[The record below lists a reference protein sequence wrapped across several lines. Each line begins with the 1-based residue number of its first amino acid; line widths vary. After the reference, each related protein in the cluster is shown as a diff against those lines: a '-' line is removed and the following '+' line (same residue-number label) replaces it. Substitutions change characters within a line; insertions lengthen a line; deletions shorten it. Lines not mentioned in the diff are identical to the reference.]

1 MYHPKLT
8 KSSMAGAEFKIT
20 DEISSSIFTKLEK
33 LSKDLKTLDDDFKR
47 TSNSYAD
54 FASKLAIQ
62 INASPGNLSE
72 LDKKSK
78 EYEQTVKK
86 LHDTQNKLADLQQ
99 KYKESLKQ
107 VNEVTKQAVNNAQ
120 EDAKAKKLNAEAE
133 LKLEKAQ
140 TERLRQQKL
149 LNQEQKKQKLTTE
162 QAIQLSKQ
170 EVHSIAEAEA
180 VNKQLRQAV
189 KDLTDAEDKEGKI
202 RQQLNS
208 AINQNTN
215 YIKRN
220 RDAYVQAKMTV
231 GDYKEQIK
239 LAIVELKNGNDSMK
253 NFGIVAKGFGGIIK
267 TSIAGGTRQV
277 ASNVGSMIKGFVG
290 AQAVITGIQKL
301 IGAFKQGINTAIDF
315 EAANSKLAAILGTT
329 KGEIKDLTADARRL
343 GEATKYTA
351 SEATNLQIE
360 LSKLGFSKTEI
371 LDMTEGV
378 LKFAQA
384 TGAELPE
391 AAALAGAALRMFGA
405 DTEETERY
413 VSAMAVA
420 TTKSALSFS
429 YLQTAMPIVG
439 PVAKAFNFT
448 IEDTLALL
456 GKLADAGFDASMSA
470 TATRNIL
477 LNLADGSGKLAQAL
491 GGPVKTLPELVDGLK
506 RLKEQGID
514 LNSTLEMT
522 DKRSVAA
529 FNAFLTAS
537 DKIVPLRDQITGVED
552 DLNKMADTMGNN
564 VQGALYNLSS
574 AWESLMLTIMDNT
587 GAMKDF
593 IDMATN
599 GIRKINEWL
608 MSAEQLADKQV
619 ETAKRAA
626 SPYAEE
632 SIKSE
637 IIAINRLKD
646 EYIKAGDDE
655 TTALEKAKNERIAV
669 LEQELSKQQSL
680 RNKFYN
686 ENQQLW
692 KDMEDASFFKQALG
706 LEKTNAEFGKEQ
718 TRTWNEYLDKV
729 TKVTSLEKQIADIRE
744 ISNSIDDASGTS
756 TTLTDKQKKKLEKQR
771 KEQLR
776 IDKAYQQSRL
786 ELMDE
791 GLEKELAS
799 IRLNYTQRIAEVK
812 GNSEKENETRKNL
825 AEKMQEELA
834 NKEIDFYLSQEKKK
848 LQITLEA
855 AKEGSEEQRE
865 LRMRMIDLDEEAEIN
880 ATKGNYENL
889 QAIRDKYEKK
899 RIDELNRQ
907 TYEDI
912 KRMENSASRQA
923 EAFVVGLAEQQ
934 NELKKSH
941 LKGEM
946 SEEKYKEALY
956 KLTIKYNKEMLLAQI
971 SAAEAELKVAKA
983 TGTIPQEKIEELRLK
998 LQKLRADF
1006 GSLLNDEASNEAE
1019 KGKKQ
1024 VEDWADALKNITD
1037 SFPSEQSGFADFF
1050 SGIND
1055 VLGDLAKKA
1064 QEAGGS
1070 FSDMWANM
1078 SNGERLKLVLGSLA
1092 KISDGLNSMMQNI
1105 YENRISKIEEEQE
1118 ANEEAGEQELA
1129 RIERLE
1135 ETGAI
1140 SSEEAEARKRAAED
1154 KTARKNEEL
1163 EKKKAQL
1170 QQKQARWDK
1179 ANSIIQATIAT
1190 ALAVAK
1196 ALPNFV
1202 LAGIA
1207 AAMGAAQ
1214 IAVIASQPIPK
1225 YAKGTDS
1232 HKGGLAVVGDGGVP
1246 ETIVTEKGAYITPSV
1261 PTLVDIPKGAKV
1273 IPYAVDMDRI
1283 KAHANDFDGLMAYR
1297 SENDL
1302 PPVSIVNDYSELE
1315 KKIGHLEK
1323 SQQIGFAKL
1332 AKAIRENNYHQFSK
1346 SI

>member
-1 MYHPKLT
+1 
-8 KSSMAGAEFKIT
+8 MAGAEFKIT
-20 DEISSSIFTKLEK
+20 DKIPDSILTKLKGISEELGVLNNKFNEASKSYAGLAEK
-33 LSKDLKTLDDDFKR
+33 LATK
-47 TSNSYAD
+47 
-54 FASKLAIQ
+54 
-62 INASPGNLSE
+62 INDSPGSLAELS
-72 LDKKSK
+72 KKSK

-86 LHDTQNKLADLQQ
+86 LHDTQNELADLQQ

-107 VNEVTKQAVNNAQ
+107 VNEVTKQAVRNAQ

-133 LKLEKAQ
+133 LRLEKAQ

-162 QAIQLSKQ
+162 QAIQLARK
-170 EVHSIAEAEA
+170 EVHSIAEAESA
-180 VNKQLRQAV
+180 NKQLRQVV
-189 KDLTDAEDKEGKI
+189 KDMTDAEDKEGRI

-239 LAIVELKNGNDSMK
+239 LAIVELKNGNDSMR
-253 NFGIVAKGFGGIIK
+253 NFGIVAKGFGGILK
-267 TSIAGGTRQV
+267 TGISDGVRQV
-277 ASNVGSMIKGFVG
+277 SSNVGSMIKGFVG

-329 KGEIKDLTADARRL
+329 RGEIKDLTADARRL

-529 FNAFLTAS
+529 FNAFLTAL

-564 VQGALYNLSS
+564 VQGSLYNLSS
-574 AWESLMLTIMDNT
+574 AWESLMLTIMGNT

-593 IDMATN
+593 VDMATN

-608 MSAEQLADKQV
+608 MTTEQLAEKQV

-646 EYIKAGDDE
+646 EYLKAGDDE
-655 TTALEKAKNERIAV
+655 TTALEKAKNERISV

-692 KDMEDASFFKQALG
+692 KDMGDASFFKQALG
-706 LEKTNAEFGKEQ
+706 LEKTNAEFSKEQ
-718 TRTWNEYLDKV
+718 TKTWNEYLDKV
-729 TKVTSLEKQIADIRE
+729 TKVTSLEKQIADIRA
-744 ISNSIDDASGTS
+744 ISNSVDETS
-756 TTLTDKQKKKLEKQR
+756 NVSTALTDKQKKEQEKQR
-771 KEQLR
+771 KKLLR
-776 IDKAYQQSRL
+776 IDKEYQQSRM

-791 GLEKELAS
+791 GLEKELAK

-812 GNSEKENETRKNL
+812 GNSGKENETRKNL
-825 AEKMQEELA
+825 AEKMQEEIA

-848 LQITLEA
+848 LQIALDSV
-855 AKEGSEEQRE
+855 KEGSEEQR
-865 LRMRMIDLDEEAEIN
+865 RMRMELIDLDEEAEVN
-880 ATKGNYENL
+880 AMKGNYENL
-889 QAIRDKYEKK
+889 QLVRDKYEKK
-899 RIDELNRQ
+899 RIEELNRQ
-907 TYEDI
+907 TNEDI
-912 KRMENSASRQA
+912 RRMEDSASLQA

-934 NELKKSH
+934 NELEKSH

-946 SEEKYKEALY
+946 SEEKYKEDLY
-956 KLTIKYNKEMLLAQI
+956 KLTVKYNKEMLLAQI
-971 SAAEAELKVAKA
+971 SAAEAELKLAEE
-983 TGTIPQEKIEELRLK
+983 TGTIPQERIDELRLK
-998 LQKLRADF
+998 LRKLRADF
-1006 GSLLNDEASNEAE
+1006 DSLANDEMASESE
-1019 KGKKQ
+1019 KGKKK
-1024 VEDWADALKNITD
+1024 VEEWEEALKGITD
-1037 SFPSEQSGFADFF
+1037 AFPSELSGFADFF

-1078 SNGERLKLVLGSLA
+1078 SDEERLKFTLEGLA
-1092 KISDGLNSMMQNI
+1092 KLSDGLNSMMQNI

-1118 ANEEAGEQELA
+1118 ANEEAGKQELA

-1246 ETIVTEKGAYITPSV
+1246 ETVITDNGAYITPSV
-1261 PTLVDIPKGAKV
+1261 PTLVDIPRGAKV
-1273 IPYAVDMDRI
+1273 IPYAVDMERMM
-1283 KAHANDFDGLMAYR
+1283 AHASDFDGLMAYR
-1297 SENDL
+1297 SENNL
-1302 PPVSIVNDYSELE
+1302 PPISIVNDYSELE
-1315 KKIGHLEK
+1315 KEIKLLKK
-1323 SQQIGFAKL
+1323 SQQIGFARL
-1332 AKAIRENNYHQFSK
+1332 AMAIKENNYQQFSK
-1346 SI
+1346 NI

>member
-1 MYHPKLT
+1 MTEL
-8 KSSMAGAEFKIT
+8 KIT
-20 DEISSSIFTKLEK
+20 DLVDEKEIEQVKQLGLEIEKVKSIYGDAAKELAKGLKMNVEVVGDLDKLNAVIITQAKKADGATNDLNAALKKQSELAERVAKSLDEQIKSGNLSATQMKKLTDASKKNAESLEK
-33 LSKDLKTLDDDFKR
+33 L
-47 TSNSYAD
+47 
-54 FASKLAIQ
+54 
-62 INASPGNLSE
+62 
-72 LDKKSK
+72 
-78 EYEQTVKK
+78 
-86 LHDTQNKLADLQQ
+86 
-99 KYKESLKQ
+99 
-107 VNEVTKQAVNNAQ
+107 
-120 EDAKAKKLNAEAE
+120 AKAEATV
-133 LKLEKAQ
+133 EKAQ
-140 TERLRQQKL
+140 RASNTA
-149 LNQEQKKQKLTTE
+149 KKSANVTE
-162 QAIQLSKQ
+162 QERQKIITDAIAATYK
-170 EVHSIAEAEA
+170 EIHSIQEA
-180 VNKQLRQAV
+180 NDMNRLLRKAV
-189 KDLTDAEDKEGKI
+189 KLVRDTDEEYIQTIG
-202 RQQLNS
+202 RLNS
-208 AINQNTN
+208 TIGVNTD
-215 YIKRN
+215 YVKRN
-220 RDAYVQAKMTV
+220 SDRYTQQKMTV
-231 GDYKEQIK
+231 GDYTESIK
-239 LAIVELKNGNDSMK
+239 RAWMEIQRGNSAMK
-253 NFGIVAKGFGGIIK
+253 NMGIIAKSTGNLLK
-267 TSIAGGTRQV
+267 TSFNSGISQV
-277 ASNVGSMIKGFVG
+277 TIGVGSMIKGMLG
-290 AQAVITGIQKL
+290 AQAVIAGIQKL
-301 IGAFKQGINTAIDF
+301 TGAIRQGVNTAIDF

-608 MSAEQLADKQV
+608 MNAEQLADKQV

-646 EYIKAGDDE
+646 EYLKAGDDE
-655 TTALEKAKNERIAV
+655 TTALEKAKNERIAI

-692 KDMEDASFFKQALG
+692 KDMRDASFFKQAFG
-706 LEKTNAEFGKEQ
+706 LEKTNAEFSEKQ
-718 TRTWNEYLDKV
+718 TKTWNEYLDKV
-729 TKVTSLEKQIADIRE
+729 TKVTSLEKQIADIRK

-791 GLEKELAS
+791 GLEKQIKS
-799 IRLNYTQRIAEVK
+799 ISLNYSRQIAAIR
-812 GNSEKENETRKNL
+812 GNSEEESATRNNL
-825 AEKMQEELA
+825 AEKMEKEISDAKIKFALDAEKNNLSNRMAIIQKGTQEELDLKIKMLDLEREEEMNTAEKSGEDVFLIDEKYKKKRQGLLEEFASEQILQIADNAAAEQAVRDRQFQTDLLNLKRRKETENMSSEQYAEEEYLIKLDYVRKTTEAAIDAIEQELNVDNLSAKDRKKLTEELCKLKADLA
-834 NKEIDFYLSQEKKK
+834 NKEAD
-848 LQITLEA
+848 
-855 AKEGSEEQRE
+855 
-865 LRMRMIDLDEEAEIN
+865 AEI
-880 ATKGNYENL
+880 T
-889 QAIRDKYEKK
+889 AIEKINK
-899 RIDELNRQ
+899 AEEKAYKERIKN
-907 TYEDI
+907 
-912 KRMENSASRQA
+912 
-923 EAFVVGLAEQQ
+923 
-934 NELKKSH
+934 LKKWLQTASQAV
-941 LKGEM
+941 
-946 SEEKYKEALY
+946 S
-956 KLTIKYNKEMLLAQI
+956 TI
-971 SAAEAELKVAKA
+971 
-983 TGTIPQEKIEELRLK
+983 
-998 LQKLRADF
+998 
-1006 GSLLNDEASNEAE
+1006 
-1019 KGKKQ
+1019 
-1024 VEDWADALKNITD
+1024 
-1037 SFPSEQSGFADFF
+1037 
-1050 SGIND
+1050 
-1055 VLGDLAKKA
+1055 GDLV
-1064 QEAGGS
+1064 GT
-1070 FSDMWANM
+1070 
-1078 SNGERLKLVLGSLA
+1078 LY
-1092 KISDGLNSMMQNI
+1092 DGQLD
-1105 YENRISKIEEEQE
+1105 KIEEESE
-1118 ANEEAGEQELA
+1118 ANTDAHDSEIERIELLKEQKIISEEEAQ
-1129 RIERLE
+1129 
-1135 ETGAI
+1135 
-1140 SSEEAEARKRAAED
+1140 ARKRAAED
-1154 KTARKNEEL
+1154 KTRKKEEEL
-1163 EKKKAQL
+1163 EKRRQDI
-1170 QQKQARWDK
+1170 QYKQAVWDK
-1179 ANSIIQATIAT
+1179 AANIANASIAT
-1190 ALAVAK
+1190 ALAITE

-1202 LAGIA
+1202 LAALVG
-1207 AAMGAAQ
+1207 AMGAVQVAT
-1214 IAVIASQPIPK
+1214 IMATPIPK
-1225 YAKGTDS
+1225 YAKGTDN
-1232 HKGGLAVVGDGGVP
+1232 HTGGPAIVGDGGKK
-1246 ETIVTEKGAYITPSV
+1246 EIVVYSGKAWITPDV
-1261 PTLVDIPKGAKV
+1261 PTLVDLPRGTQVLPDASL
-1273 IPYAVDMDRI
+1273 YHLSSVDFPNI
-1283 KAHANDFDGLMAYR
+1283 SQQHVGKT
-1297 SENDL
+1297 ENN
-1302 PPVSIVNDYSELE
+1302 IVVNNDYSSLNHEL
-1315 KKIGHLEK
+1315 KGMRSDMRKMAK
-1323 SQQIGFAKL
+1323 QQHRDAYDF
-1332 AKAIRENNYHQFSK
+1332 NYELYK
-1346 SI
+1346 RTRL

>member
-1 MYHPKLT
+1 MTEL
-8 KSSMAGAEFKIT
+8 KIT
-20 DEISSSIFTKLEK
+20 DLVDEKEIEQVKQLGLEIEKVKSIYGDAAKELAKGLKMNVEVVGDLDKLNAVIITQAKKADGATNDLNAALKKQSELAERVAKSLDEQIKSGNLSATQMKKLTDASKKNAESLEK
-33 LSKDLKTLDDDFKR
+33 L
-47 TSNSYAD
+47 
-54 FASKLAIQ
+54 
-62 INASPGNLSE
+62 
-72 LDKKSK
+72 
-78 EYEQTVKK
+78 
-86 LHDTQNKLADLQQ
+86 
-99 KYKESLKQ
+99 
-107 VNEVTKQAVNNAQ
+107 
-120 EDAKAKKLNAEAE
+120 AKAEATV
-133 LKLEKAQ
+133 EKAQ
-140 TERLRQQKL
+140 RASNTA
-149 LNQEQKKQKLTTE
+149 KKSANVTE
-162 QAIQLSKQ
+162 QERQKIITDAIAATYK
-170 EVHSIAEAEA
+170 EIHSIQEA
-180 VNKQLRQAV
+180 NDMNRLLRKAV
-189 KDLTDAEDKEGKI
+189 KLVRDTDEEYIQTIG
-202 RQQLNS
+202 RLNS
-208 AINQNTN
+208 TIGVNTD
-215 YIKRN
+215 YVKRN
-220 RDAYVQAKMTV
+220 SDRYTQQKMTV
-231 GDYKEQIK
+231 GDYTESIK
-239 LAIVELKNGNDSMK
+239 RAWMEIQRGNSAMK
-253 NFGIVAKGFGGIIK
+253 NMGIIAKSTGNLLK
-267 TSIAGGTRQV
+267 TSFNSGISQV
-277 ASNVGSMIKGFVG
+277 TIGVGSMIKGMLG
-290 AQAVITGIQKL
+290 AQAVIAGIQKL
-301 IGAFKQGINTAIDF
+301 TGAIRQGVNTAIDF

-608 MSAEQLADKQV
+608 MNAEQLADKQV

-646 EYIKAGDDE
+646 EYLKAGDDE
-655 TTALEKAKNERIAV
+655 TTSLEKAKNERIAI

-692 KDMEDASFFKQALG
+692 KDMRDASFFKQAFG
-706 LEKTNAEFGKEQ
+706 LEKTNAEFSEKQ
-718 TRTWNEYLDKV
+718 TKTWNEYLDKV
-729 TKVTSLEKQIADIRE
+729 TKVTSLEKQIADIRK

-791 GLEKELAS
+791 GLEKQIKS
-799 IRLNYTQRIAEVK
+799 ISLNYSRQIAAIR
-812 GNSEKENETRKNL
+812 GNSEEESATRNNL
-825 AEKMQEELA
+825 AEKMEKEISDAKIKFALDAEKNNLSNRMAIIQKGTQEELDLKIKMLDLEREEEMNTAEKSGEDVFLIDEKYKKKRQGLLEEFASEQILQIADNAAAEQAVRDRQFQTDLLNLKRRKETENMSSEQYAEEEYLIKLDYVRKTTEAAIDAIEQELNVDNLSAKDRKKLTEELCKLKADLA
-834 NKEIDFYLSQEKKK
+834 NKEAD
-848 LQITLEA
+848 
-855 AKEGSEEQRE
+855 
-865 LRMRMIDLDEEAEIN
+865 AEI
-880 ATKGNYENL
+880 T
-889 QAIRDKYEKK
+889 AIEKINK
-899 RIDELNRQ
+899 AEEKAYKERIKN
-907 TYEDI
+907 
-912 KRMENSASRQA
+912 
-923 EAFVVGLAEQQ
+923 
-934 NELKKSH
+934 LKKWLQTASQAV
-941 LKGEM
+941 
-946 SEEKYKEALY
+946 S
-956 KLTIKYNKEMLLAQI
+956 TI
-971 SAAEAELKVAKA
+971 
-983 TGTIPQEKIEELRLK
+983 
-998 LQKLRADF
+998 
-1006 GSLLNDEASNEAE
+1006 
-1019 KGKKQ
+1019 
-1024 VEDWADALKNITD
+1024 
-1037 SFPSEQSGFADFF
+1037 
-1050 SGIND
+1050 
-1055 VLGDLAKKA
+1055 GDLV
-1064 QEAGGS
+1064 GT
-1070 FSDMWANM
+1070 
-1078 SNGERLKLVLGSLA
+1078 LY
-1092 KISDGLNSMMQNI
+1092 DGQLD
-1105 YENRISKIEEEQE
+1105 KIEEESE
-1118 ANEEAGEQELA
+1118 ANTDAHDSEIERIELLKEQKIISEEEAQ
-1129 RIERLE
+1129 
-1135 ETGAI
+1135 
-1140 SSEEAEARKRAAED
+1140 ARKRAAED
-1154 KTARKNEEL
+1154 KTRKKEEEL
-1163 EKKKAQL
+1163 EKRRQDI
-1170 QQKQARWDK
+1170 QYKQAVWDK
-1179 ANSIIQATIAT
+1179 AANIANASIAT
-1190 ALAVAK
+1190 ALAITE

-1202 LAGIA
+1202 LAALVG
-1207 AAMGAAQ
+1207 AMGAVQVAT
-1214 IAVIASQPIPK
+1214 IMATPIPK
-1225 YAKGTDS
+1225 YAKGTDN
-1232 HKGGLAVVGDGGVP
+1232 HTGGPAIVGDGGKK
-1246 ETIVTEKGAYITPSV
+1246 EIVVYSGKAWITPDV
-1261 PTLVDIPKGAKV
+1261 PTLVDLPRGTQVLPDASL
-1273 IPYAVDMDRI
+1273 YHLSSVDFPNI
-1283 KAHANDFDGLMAYR
+1283 SQQHVGKT
-1297 SENDL
+1297 ENN
-1302 PPVSIVNDYSELE
+1302 IVVNNDYSSLNHEL
-1315 KKIGHLEK
+1315 KGMRSDMRKMAK
-1323 SQQIGFAKL
+1323 QQHRDAYDF
-1332 AKAIRENNYHQFSK
+1332 NYELYK
-1346 SI
+1346 RTRL